1 MKTTFK
7 IILVVFTALAL
18 IANAYAQSPR
28 EELQQMVEQLQK
40 TPDDNA
46 LREKIIKLAQT
57 VKPAPALP
65 EEALRYEGRARA
77 AFQSARQE
85 SDYLEAAR
93 EYQAASLQAPWL
105 AGYYTDLCTIYE
117 KATVYA
123 EAKRSCQWALMAES
137 DAAAGTDL
145 KRRIAGLDFL
155 IEKFSKERLSARL
168 DQPLRTDPP
177 GLPAGNR
184 WYCSAE
190 YEANSSGPYIATG
203 SYPVAGREEIWFV
216 SDGTTAHTVFVMWV
230 EAESL
235 AAFDNKVG
243 ATFPNQQTANLN
255 GYTPPLQVTNPFVRD
270 FPMDRDNSAPRR
282 FYSPGIFTHNAY
294 EISAD
299 GQIVNAFRRKG
310 TSPAEA
316 REEMARWSCSRQ

>member
-1 MKTTFK
+1 MKSARKQIIFFITF
-7 IILVVFTALAL
+7 LAL
-18 IANAYAQSPR
+18 TASAYAQSPR

-40 TPDDNA
+40 TPGDNA
-46 LREKIIKLAQT
+46 LRERIIKLAQT
-57 VKPAPALP
+57 VKPAPVLP

-77 AFQSARQE
+77 AYQSARQE

-93 EYQAASLQAPWL
+93 EYQVALLQAPWL
-105 AGYYTDLCTIYE
+105 ADYYADLCTIYE

-123 EAKRSCQWALMAES
+123 EAKRSCQWALMAER

-155 IEKFSKERLSARL
+155 MEKFSKESLSTRL

-184 WYCSAE
+184 WYCLA
-190 YEANSSGPYIATG
+190 YYVASSGRYPATG
-203 SYPVAGREEIWFV
+203 TTNHLAGREELWFV
-216 SDGTTAHTVFVMWV
+216 SDGATAHGVFVMWA

-235 AAFDNKVG
+235 AAFGNNVG
-243 ATFPNQQTANLN
+243 ATFPNQSTWALSRYN
-255 GYTPPLQVTNPFVRD
+255 PPLKATNPFVYA
-270 FPMDRDNSAPRR
+270 FLLERDNSAPRR
-282 FYSPGIFTHNAY
+282 FYSEDIYSYTFY

-299 GQIVNAFRRKG
+299 GQIANAFRRKG

-316 REEMARWSCSRQ
+316 REEMERWSCSRR